1 MPLDKPSCYLEN
13 WLIPKEDELGIGKEV
28 CHFPSDQFP
37 HFPTSSTPQE
47 GDLYEIQVPSPSG
60 FQLGSANGEKW
71 QKMGRDMPL
80 DPSLRAPPWAGCFP
94 WQSVTVSVSVA
105 FSTWIFLLDSS
116 KHSSSFPFRT
126 SSTNCSG
133 VTSFQLLSYWII
145 PCGFPT
151 THNCIKTP

>member
-28 CHFPSDQFP
+28 CHLPSDQFP

-80 DPSLRAPPWAGCFP
+80 DPSLRAHLGLAVSPDRVPPFL
-94 WQSVTVSVSVA
+94 SV
-105 FSTWIFLLDSS
+105 WPFL
-116 KHSSSFPFRT
+116 HESFF
-126 SSTNCSG
+126 
-133 VTSFQLLSYWII
+133 
-145 PCGFPT
+145 
-151 THNCIKTP
+151 